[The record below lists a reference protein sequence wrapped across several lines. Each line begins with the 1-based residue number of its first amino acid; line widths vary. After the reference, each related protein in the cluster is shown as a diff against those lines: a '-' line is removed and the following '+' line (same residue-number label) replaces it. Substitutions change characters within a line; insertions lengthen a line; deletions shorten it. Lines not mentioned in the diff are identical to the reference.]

1 MSNITAKSVV
11 TLVKQSA
18 SQFMHNNSFR
28 LAAALAY
35 NTIFS
40 LPPLRVL
47 ILVSA
52 GAIFGQEALNGEIYE
67 QSRAALGDEAA
78 KEVQTMIASTSQLK
92 KTGVAAAIGVGMIIF
107 AATTF
112 FITLQD
118 SLNHIWNIKVRPDAG
133 IMQTIKARVLSLGLI
148 LSVAVLLLVSFVIS
162 AALNILTGYLKSILP
177 DISVYLIK
185 LLDFVVSVGVITLLF
200 TLIYKFLPDALI
212 RWKDTLAGAFIT
224 ALLFVVGKILIGVYL
239 GYSDVGSAYGAAGS
253 VIIILVWIYYSGLII
268 FFGAE
273 FTQQYTDRF
282 GAKVRPKSYAMKYD
296 IIEAPYH
303 DPDDEKAGRPQA
315 EGRFRK

>member
-40 LPPLRVL
+40 LPPLLVI

-133 IMQTIKARVLSLGLI
+133 IMQTIKARVLSL
-148 LSVAVLLLVSFVIS
+148 
-162 AALNILTGYLKSILP
+162 
-177 DISVYLIK
+177 
-185 LLDFVVSVGVITLLF
+185 GVITLLF